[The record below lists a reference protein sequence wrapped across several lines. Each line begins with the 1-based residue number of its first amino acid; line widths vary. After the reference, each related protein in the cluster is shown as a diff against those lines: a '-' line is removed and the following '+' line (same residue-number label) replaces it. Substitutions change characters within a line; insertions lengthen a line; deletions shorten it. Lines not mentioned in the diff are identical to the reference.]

1 MNLLLYRL
9 FRHPL
14 LSPFTAGRITMEFVR
29 GAVVGGLFGNL
40 VSIVLSLLL
49 VLGYILLSR
58 GGWDGAR
65 LYVE

>member
-1 MNLLLYRL
+1 
-9 FRHPL
+9 
-14 LSPFTAGRITMEFVR
+14 MEFVR